1 MSVSLPSRLGSE
13 EGTIGGALCEVADHP
28 AVDDVGEVALEDPAG
43 LLLGVAAGAR
53 VFVERLRPL
62 LTTQLGDSHQVQ
74 GPVDAAV
81 AAGVVAVADGLAG
94 ALPRGGGFT
103 GCGVEARDA
112 GARGPGRGGDVC

>member
-81 AAGVVAVADGLAG
+81 AAGGVAVADGLAG
-94 ALPRGGGFT
+94 ALRGR
-103 GCGVEARDA
+103 GCQRRSGVEAREPA
-112 GARGPGRGGDVC
+112 GPDTA